1 MSDTQQKQYPEFS
14 PETQIL
20 NLITN
25 LGDDDGLVRQR
36 ARLQLEH
43 FGMESIP
50 ALLDALQSQ
59 NVRIRWEVVKALG
72 ELRIP
77 ETSPALTEMLMD
89 EDTGVRWA
97 AMEGLIRMG
106 RAALHSVLDTFIKN
120 FDSIWMREGVR
131 HILRVLNDRH
141 KLNDREIILF
151 EELEKQIIPGFESS
165 WNSRQVWAAEEALE
179 ALDQDAVQAR

>member
-1 MSDTQQKQYPEFS
+1 MNIQIDSS
-14 PETQIL
+14 LETQIPR
-20 NLITN
+20 LITN
-25 LGDDDGLVRQR
+25 LGDDNGLVRQR

-43 FGMESIP
+43 IGMESIP

-59 NVRIRWEVVKALG
+59 NVHVRWEAVKALG
-72 ELRIP
+72 ELRIS

-106 RAALHSVLDTFIKN
+106 RAALRPLLDTFIKN
-120 FDSIWMREGVR
+120 FDSLWMREGVR

-141 KLNDREIILF
+141 KLNDREIILL
-151 EELEKQIIPGFESS
+151 EELKKQAIPGFESG
-165 WNSRQVWAAEEALE
+165 WNSQQAWAAEKVLE
-179 ALDQDAVQAR
+179 VLDRDAIQAR